1 MRENIV
7 ATFSIVGH
15 DPATEEWGIAVQ
27 SKFLAV
33 GSVVPWARAG
43 VGAIATQ
50 SYANTSFGPLGL
62 KLLAEGRTAAEV
74 LDMLIEGDSER
85 QVRQVGIVDS
95 QGSAATFTGD
105 KCHDWA
111 GGVTGKHYAAQGNI
125 LVSEKTVKAMAN
137 AFENTGGELAY
148 RLLEALDAGQR
159 AGGDARGQQSAALL
173 VVQENAGYGGHNDR
187 KIDLRVD
194 DHVQPIT
201 ELKRIFAMHQEIARR
216 SQDK

>member
-74 LDMLIEGDSER
+74 LDM
-85 QVRQVGIVDS
+85 
-95 QGSAATFTGD
+95 
-105 KCHDWA
+105 
-111 GGVTGKHYAAQGNI
+111 
-125 LVSEKTVKAMAN
+125 
-137 AFENTGGELAY
+137 
-148 RLLEALDAGQR
+148 
-159 AGGDARGQQSAALL
+159 
-173 VVQENAGYGGHNDR
+173 
-187 KIDLRVD
+187 
-194 DHVQPIT
+194 
-201 ELKRIFAMHQEIARR
+201 
-216 SQDK
+216 